1 MYNESMKGFKIMKF
15 LCSQSVLNDTLNI
28 VSKAVASHSSMAV
41 LEGILIKASKNKID
55 IIANDLEMGIES
67 SFPADVREEGQIV
80 LNAKMFINII
90 KNLAADNVSIEVGEK
105 YLTTIKSGNAKFE
118 ISGLNPSEFP
128 ELPIVNP
135 DYSVSISKNML
146 KDMILRTVFSVYKKD
161 DRPVLRGC
169 LMEIEGH
176 EIKMVAL
183 DGHRLAFRKYK
194 TEEESGKKRFI
205 IPEKA
210 LLELSRIL
218 KDEDEKILINSTL
231 KHAVFID
238 DNYKLVTRL
247 IEGEYMNY
255 EALISAEFPYLVECP
270 VAELMS
276 SVYRA
281 SLIVINDITKCPV
294 KIRIGGDNINVSCET
309 SIGFVDDNI
318 DVVTGDED
326 IIMGFNSTFITEALR
341 ACDEERVVLKFK
353 GSKEPL
359 IIAPTEGNDF
369 VYLILPVKI

>member
-1 MYNESMKGFKIMKF
+1 MKF
-15 LCSQSVLNDTLNI
+15 LCSQNVLNDTLNI

-41 LEGILIKASKNKID
+41 LEGILIRAFSNKIE

-67 SFPADVREEGQIV
+67 SFEADVKEEGQVVI
-80 LNAKMFINII
+80 NAKMFMNII
-90 KNLAADNVSIEVGEK
+90 KNLSSDIVSIEVGEK
-105 YLTTIKSGNAKFE
+105 FLTTIKSGNAKFE
-118 ISGLNPSEFP
+118 ILGLNPTEFP

-135 DYSVSISKNML
+135 EYSISISKNML
-146 KDMILRTVFSVYKKD
+146 KDMILRTVFAVYKKD

-169 LMEIEGH
+169 LMELEGH
-176 EIKMVAL
+176 NIKMVAL
-183 DGHRLAFRKYK
+183 DGYRLAFRKYK
-194 TEEESGKKRFI
+194 IEEECEKKRFI

-210 LLELSRIL
+210 LLELSKLL
-218 KDEDEKILINSTL
+218 KDEDDKITINSTS
-231 KHAVFID
+231 KHAVFED

-255 EALISAEFPYLVECP
+255 EALIKSDFPYSVECP
-270 VAELMS
+270 VSDLVS

-294 KIRIGGDNINVSCET
+294 KLHMGGDNINISCET

-318 DVVTGDED
+318 EVETGDED
-326 IIMGFNSTFITEALR
+326 VVMGFNSSFILEALR
-341 ACDEERVVLKFK
+341 ACDDDKILLKFK

-359 IIAPTEGNDF
+359 IIAPTEGDDF
-369 VYLILPVKI
+369 IYLVLPVKI

>member
-1 MYNESMKGFKIMKF
+1 MKF
-15 LCSQSVLNDTLNI
+15 LCSQNVLNDTLNI

-41 LEGILIKASKNKID
+41 LEGILIKASSNKIE
-55 IIANDLEMGIES
+55 IVANDLEMGIES
-67 SFPADVREEGQIV
+67 SFEADVREEGQVVI
-80 LNAKMFINII
+80 NAKMFMNII
-90 KNLAADNVSIEVGEK
+90 KNLSSDMVSIEVGDK
-105 YLTTIKSGNAKFE
+105 FLTTIKSGNAKFE
-118 ISGLNPSEFP
+118 ILGLNPSEFP

-135 DYSVSISKNML
+135 DYSIAVSKNML
-146 KDMILRTVFSVYKKD
+146 RDMISRTVFAVYKKD

-183 DGHRLAFRKYK
+183 DGYRLAYRKYK
-194 TEEESGKKRFI
+194 IEEECSKKKFI

-210 LLELSRIL
+210 LLELSKLL
-218 KDEDEKILINSTL
+218 KDEDDKILINSTS

-238 DNYKLVTRL
+238 ENYKLVTRL

-255 EALISAEFPYLVECP
+255 ESLIKNDFPYNVECP
-270 VAELMS
+270 VSDLMS

-294 KIRIGGDNINVSCET
+294 KIHIGGDNINISCET

-318 DVVTGDED
+318 EVKTGDED
-326 IIMGFNSTFITEALR
+326 IVMGFNSSFILEALR
-341 ACDEERVVLKFK
+341 ACDEERITLKLNGVK
-353 GSKEPL
+353 SPL
-359 IIAPTEGNDF
+359 IIAPTQGDDF
-369 VYLILPVKI
+369 IYLVLPVKI

>member
-1 MYNESMKGFKIMKF
+1 MKI

-41 LEGILIKASKNKID
+41 LEGILIKASQNKVD
-55 IIANDLEMGIES
+55 IIANDLEIGIES
-67 SFPADVREEGQIV
+67 SFEADVREEGQVVI
-80 LNAKMFINII
+80 NAKMFMNII
-90 KNLAADNVSIEVGEK
+90 KNLSSDIVSIEVGDK
-105 YLTTIKSGNAKFE
+105 FLTTIKSGNAKFE

-128 ELPIVNP
+128 ELPIVDP

-146 KDMILRTVFSVYKKD
+146 KDMILRTVFAVYKKD

-183 DGHRLAFRKYK
+183 DGFRLAYRKYK
-194 TEEESGKKRFI
+194 IQEESRKRKLI

-210 LLELSRIL
+210 LLELSKLL
-218 KDEDEKILINSTL
+218 KDEDEKIVINSTA

-255 EALISAEFPYLVECP
+255 KALISNEMPYQIECP
-270 VAELMS
+270 VSSLMS

-294 KIRIGGDNINVSCET
+294 KIHIGGNNINVSCET

-318 DVVTGDED
+318 EVSTSDED
-326 IIMGFNSTFITEALR
+326 IVMGFNSTFILEALR
-341 ACDEERVVLKFK
+341 ACDEEKVILKIK

-359 IIAPTEGNDF
+359 IIAPVQGDDF
-369 VYLILPVKI
+369 VYLVLPVKI